1 MAWFAEKIS
10 VAFTSGTR
18 VSPLRA
24 AKRSR
29 IGQFAMCAHPSQVA
43 VTGSVVICLVAA
55 SPAFTVGTFTTT
67 FGDQAAYSRPWAII
81 SSASSDTTSTLI
93 GTSDCQHISWICAR
107 RSRTPAFAT
116 WLGFVVMPLRTP
128 QDATS
133 FTSSSCAVSRY
144 SFIEKPPLHQQRQVR
159 PPASC
164 LSLTFE
170 RPGGQT
176 GDNTPFKQENQH
188 HQWDDRENR
197 RRRKQR
203 EIRRKLRLTDGHNSH
218 RQRIGIARRV
228 VQGEKILIP
237 VIDKHNHRRCE
248 QARHHHRQH
257 NAYKGSKARESIDN
271 RRLFRFPR
279 DLLKKRHQD

>member
-18 VSPLRA
+18 VSLLRA

-29 IGQFAMCAHPSQVA
+29 IGQFAMCAQPSQVA
-43 VTGSVVICLVAA
+43 VTGSVVICLVAV

-81 SSASSDTTSTLI
+81 SSAFSDTTSTLI
-93 GTSDCQHISWICAR
+93 GTSACQHSSWICAR

-144 SFIEKPPLHQQRQVR
+144 NFIKNPPLHRQRQGVG
-159 PPASC
+159 PASG

-176 GDNTPFKQENQH
+176 GDNSSFKQENQH
-188 HQWDDRENR
+188 HQWEDGENR
-197 RRRKQR
+197 RSRKQR
-203 EIRRKLRLTDGHNSH
+203 EIRRKLRLTDGHDAH
-218 RQRIGIARRV
+218 RQRIGIGRRI
-228 VQGEKILIP
+228 VQGKKILIP
-237 VIDKHNHRRCE
+237 IIDKHNHHRSE
-248 QARHHHRQH
+248 QAGHHHRQH
-257 NAYKGSKARESIDN
+257 NA
-271 RRLFRFPR
+271 
-279 DLLKKRHQD
+279 